1 MGKRMHHMQHSRM
14 CSRSYGSTKSAV
26 AVLFSLK
33 GLTWSQSKFS
43 MKCTEWTSLFV
54 SSPMHLKSLC
64 WASLGNYTTSN
75 AVSAHTTLQDSQLR
89 QQNQFISAESLQ
101 LCHHKAPPTTGS
113 EFQLAKIN
121 KRWLQWLGCCIFL
134 HAHGENFM
142 MFAEKKLGHVY
153 LLKQGLDWSISQHCS
168 WFAAWP
174 GSWLQEFH
182 YNIIAFCSD
191 V

>member
-1 MGKRMHHMQHSRM
+1 MTITDNALYIISDLSSRM
-14 CSRSYGSTKSAV
+14 FQKRCMHCMNQLDVSASRSVYV
-26 AVLFSLK
+26 
-33 GLTWSQSKFS
+33 
-43 MKCTEWTSLFV
+43 
-54 SSPMHLKSLC
+54 
-64 WASLGNYTTSN
+64 
-75 AVSAHTTLQDSQLR
+75 SQLQPAR
-89 QQNQFISAESLQ
+89 LYFQQSLQ

-182 YNIIAFCSD
+182 HNNICSD